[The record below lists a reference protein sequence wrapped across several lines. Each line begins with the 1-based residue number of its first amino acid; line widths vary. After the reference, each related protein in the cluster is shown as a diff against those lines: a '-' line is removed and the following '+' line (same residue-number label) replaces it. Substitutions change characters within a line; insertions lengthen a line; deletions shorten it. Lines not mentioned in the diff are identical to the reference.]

1 MKKLLFAAVAVF
13 AFGMANAQEDGT
25 SGFSKGNIFVS
36 GGVAFGS
43 EKTGDFKASG
53 IEFSPMVGY
62 FVTENI
68 AIGARLTVGSEKE
81 EIGSNEDKSSS
92 FGAEVLGRYYWTPAS
107 QFSLFAEL
115 AAGFGSSKNEPQG
128 GPETENKTFGVNAGV
143 GVNYFISNQFAI
155 EASWAGLGYNTN
167 DNGGNGAEETS
178 SFGLNVDLS
187 AINFGLIYKF

>member
-1 MKKLLFAAVAVF
+1 MKKLLFAAAAVF
-13 AFGMANAQEDGT
+13 AFGMANAQEEGT
-25 SGFSKGNIFVS
+25 GGFSKGNIFVS

-43 EKTGDFKASG
+43 EKTGDFKSSG

-62 FVTENI
+62 FVSDNI
-68 AIGARLTVGSEKE
+68 AVGARLSVGSSKDEL
-81 EIGSNEDKSSS
+81 GSNEDKTSF

-115 AAGFGSSKNEPQG
+115 AAGFGSSKDEPQG
-128 GPETENKTFGVNAGV
+128 GPNTENKFFGVNAGV

-155 EASWAGLGYNTN
+155 EAGWAGLGYNTN

-178 SFGLNVDLS
+178 SFGLAVDLS
-187 AINFGLIYKF
+187 AINFGLTYKF